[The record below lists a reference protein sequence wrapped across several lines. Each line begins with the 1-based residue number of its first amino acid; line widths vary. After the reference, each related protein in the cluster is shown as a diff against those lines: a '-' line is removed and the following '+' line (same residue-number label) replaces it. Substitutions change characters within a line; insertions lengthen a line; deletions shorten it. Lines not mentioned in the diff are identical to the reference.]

1 MNITVKMP
9 LCDSPR
15 LIDIRVA
22 EGDVISLGDIL
33 FSYES
38 DGALF
43 FEYSACEGTV
53 TEVNAIG
60 DRELRSGDTVLT
72 VAGVS
77 PKRDSEMFPNS
88 DTWKKRG

>member
-9 LCDSPR
+9 QCDSPR

-53 TEVNAIG
+53 TEVNAYG
-60 DRELRSGDTVLT
+60 GELRSGDTVLT

>member
-1 MNITVKMP
+1 MP

-22 EGDVISLGDIL
+22 EGDAISLGDIL

-53 TEVNAIG
+53 TEVNAACAG
-60 DRELRSGDTVLT
+60 ELRSGDTVLK

-88 DTWKKRG
+88 NALKKRG